1 MMRRSSRL
9 KPLFIPSL
17 VLLTLVYLLRSSS
30 IYPGTFDI
38 PSPIL
43 ILTAHPD
50 DECMFFSPTILAL
63 KRQEKHIRGLC
74 LSVGNADGLGPTRA
88 QELESSYKV
97 LGLQSEEVDALD
109 HPELQDDIKT
119 MWNTSLVAG
128 IVGDYVQKHG
138 IQSIITFDQ
147 RGISSHPNHISL
159 FHAVSPF
166 TSEVQ
171 VWTLHTTGVLAKY
184 TGYLGAIFPSTNDQG
199 VVLTSGIEGY
209 ATALKAMRQHWT
221 QLVWFRWL
229 YVGWSRYMWVNE
241 LRRV

>member
-1 MMRRSSRL
+1 MTIKRSTTMMRRSSRL

-138 IQSIITFDQ
+138 IQS
-147 RGISSHPNHISL
+147 
-159 FHAVSPF
+159 VSPF
-166 TSEVQ
+166 FLFLRFLSQQCIDYYIRPAWHLIPPESHFSLPCRLA
-171 VWTLHTTGVLAKY
+171 LHIRSASLDTPHY
-184 TGYLGAIFPSTNDQG
+184 WSSCQIY
-199 VVLTSGIEGY
+199 GI
-209 ATALKAMRQHWT
+209 
-221 QLVWFRWL
+221 
-229 YVGWSRYMWVNE
+229 SRRDFSVNQ
-241 LRRV
+241 